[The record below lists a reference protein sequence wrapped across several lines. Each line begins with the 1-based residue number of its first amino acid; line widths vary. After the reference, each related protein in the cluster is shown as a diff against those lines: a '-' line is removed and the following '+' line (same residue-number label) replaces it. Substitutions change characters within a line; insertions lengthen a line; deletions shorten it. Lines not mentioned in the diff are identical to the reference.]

1 MHDIL
6 PDHTLQENK
15 ISAEAKLWF
24 GGAVSTLRESA
35 TRIALR
41 LSEAGHEA
49 YFAGGCVRDALMGR
63 KPKDYDIATSARP
76 EEVLALFP
84 KADEIGAHFGVI
96 LVKADGTHFEI
107 ATFRSDGAYEDGR
120 HPESVTFTTP
130 EIDAQRRDFT
140 INGLFENPVTG
151 EIIDYVNGR
160 ADLEAGIIRAI
171 GNPVERFDE
180 DALRLMR
187 AVRFATS
194 TGFNIDPATW
204 ESIQSQAHLLKQIST
219 ERIREEFSRTL
230 TNPQRRR
237 GLELLVDS
245 GLMEQFLPEFLPT
258 RGCEQPPQF
267 HPEGD
272 VYVHTCIMLELLP
285 PDASLEL
292 CLGVLFH
299 DIGKPP
305 TATYDEEADRIRF
318 NGHDRVG
325 AEMAEEIL
333 RRLRYSNATIEAV
346 VALVYHHMQ
355 FMHVQQMRIAKL
367 KRFMARPTF
376 LDEIELHRVDCTSS
390 HGMLDNIEFLDAK
403 TAEFAAEP
411 LIPSPLI
418 TGRHLISLGF
428 SPGPK
433 FSEILEY
440 IQTEQLEGR
449 LTSKDEALAAVHEK
463 FSSD

>member
-1 MHDIL
+1 M
-6 PDHTLQENK
+6 
-15 ISAEAKLWF
+15 
-24 GGAVSTLRESA
+24 STLRESA
-35 TRIALR
+35 TRVALL
-41 LSEAGHEA
+41 LSQAGHEA

-63 KPKDYDIATSARP
+63 EPKDYDIATSARP

-84 KADEIGAHFGVI
+84 NADQIGAHFGVM
-96 LVKADGTHFEI
+96 LVKRDGTHFEI
-107 ATFRSDGAYEDGR
+107 ATFRSDGPYEDGR
-120 HPESVTFTTP
+120 HPESVTFTTA

-140 INGLFENPVTG
+140 INGLFQNPVTG
-151 EIIDYVNGR
+151 EIIDPVGGR
-160 ADLEAGIIRAI
+160 ADLDAKLIRAI
-171 GNPVERFDE
+171 GDPVQRFEE

-187 AVRFATS
+187 AIRFATS
-194 TGFNIDPATW
+194 TGFQIDPATW
-204 ESIQSQAHLLKQIST
+204 DSIRTHASLLKRIST
-219 ERIREEFSRTL
+219 ERIREEFSRTI
-230 TNPQRRR
+230 THPQRRR
-237 GLELLVDS
+237 GIELLVDS

-272 VYVHTCIMLELLP
+272 VYVHTLIMLELLP

-305 TATYDEEADRIRF
+305 TFEFDEAADRIRF

-325 AEMAEEIL
+325 AEMAEEIM
-333 RRLRYSNATIEAV
+333 RRLRYSNANIEAV
-346 VALVYHHMQ
+346 VALVAHHMQ
-355 FMHVQQMRIAKL
+355 FMHVQQMRTAKL

-376 LDEIELHRVDCTSS
+376 PDEIELHRVDCTSS

-418 TGRHLISLGF
+418 TGRHLIQLGF
-428 SPGPK
+428 PPGPR
-433 FSEILEY
+433 FSEILDY

-449 LTSKDEALAAVHEK
+449 LTTEQDALAAVREN
-463 FSSD
+463 FRPD